1 MLNHKFHLGLILF
14 MVSVPLACGGGAPPT
29 EEATD
34 EAPPTEEA
42 SQGVAPDLSQAGTV
56 SGKVNFQGDAPQMA
70 RIRMGAEPDCEAK
83 HDGPVYSQEVLVNDN
98 GTLKNAFV
106 WVKTGLEQYSFETP
120 SEPVVLNQDGCRY
133 LPHVFGV
140 QRGQEIKITN
150 DDPATH
156 TIHPLPKQN
165 REWNISQ
172 SSGQEMTRSFP
183 RQEVMIPVKCNIHPW
198 MKAYVGVVP
207 HPYFT
212 VTGDDGSF
220 ELKDLPP
227 GDYTLQVWH
236 EKYGTQEQQVTVA
249 PQESQE
255 IEFSFEG

>member
-1 MLNHKFHLGLILF
+1 
-14 MVSVPLACGGGAPPT
+14 
-29 EEATD
+29 
-34 EAPPTEEA
+34 
-42 SQGVAPDLSQAGTV
+42 
-56 SGKVNFQGDAPQMA
+56 
-70 RIRMGAEPDCEAK
+70 MGAEPDCEAK
-83 HDGPVYSQEVLVNDN
+83 HDGPITSQEVIVNDN

-106 WVKTGLEQYSFETP
+106 WVQTGLEQYSFETP
-120 SEPVVLNQDGCRY
+120 SEPAVLDQDGCLY
-133 LPHVFGV
+133 KPHVFGV

-150 DDPATH
+150 GDSATH
-156 TIHPLPKQN
+156 NIHPLPQQN

-172 SSGQEMTRSFP
+172 SAGQEMTRSFP

-198 MKAYVGVVP
+198 MKAYVGVIS
-207 HPYFT
+207 HPYFA

-227 GDYTLQVWH
+227 GDYTIQVWH

-255 IEFSFEG
+255 IEFGFEG